1 MRRPVGP
8 VAYWHLCSVVDTFVR
23 GVFIKEEHARHEN
36 GGHISRKDLAS
47 MVTKKLSE
55 TAHLNV
61 KMTREEIDRP

>member
-1 MRRPVGP
+1 M
-8 VAYWHLCSVVDTFVR
+8 VDTFVR

-36 GGHISRKDLAS
+36 RGHISRKNLAS